1 MRALARV
8 REALFLYSLKCVAG
22 LVALF
27 LTRKLGGSGHQPC
40 GAGGQWSQDMTW
52 VLALSPACGGCSGL
66 G

>member
-8 REALFLYSLKCVAG
+8 REASLLCSLKCVAG

-40 GAGGQWSQDMTW
+40 GAGG
-52 VLALSPACGGCSGL
+52 
-66 G
+66 